1 MIDAMQLLTDVWGGT
16 VGNFRV
22 FHDSIRDPKLAKKF
36 SGDLNVLFPDLLAYN
51 QQGYGVY
58 FVVNHGGN
66 DDENITHSTAIM
78 IDIDSDKGLPAS
90 WHVQPHT
97 ILRRTETSNY
107 HVYWLLNHTDDL
119 VEWSKTCKRLINFY
133 GSDPR
138 IHNYSRVMR
147 LPDFFHMKD
156 PSAPST
162 YQTIYRADFPRY
174 DLSQVAAGL
183 PDVEHTPFAG
193 SRGEVL
199 IESDDVFAIDRATT
213 YLKRAEPAIEGNG
226 GDHQTFATFARLRDF
241 GISLDTALSLAE
253 EHWNPRNQ
261 PPWIPDDLRIKAEN
275 AYNYAANPQGIANP
289 LAAFQ
294 SIGLTPAAPAVQ
306 PITTPTAAPPVAVP
320 APTVAVPV
328 PNTLAGID
336 PYDVSMGVGY
346 EKNHTTNAARFI
358 QEWYPGATLRH
369 FDDTWYFYDGKCW
382 VEVKEEAMSRA
393 LTVAMANA
401 SPSASDVSGTLK
413 ILKGMVGRK
422 GSLGT
427 FGYRDVSSLLLVQN
441 GILNVATGTLEP
453 HSPDFF
459 TTNILPFAYDPTAT
473 CPTWERFIG
482 EVWPEQQDSID
493 LLEEWIAYNML
504 RDYSHQ
510 KILMMIGASRGGKG
524 TIGRVMLQLIGELNY
539 HGISLEGFA
548 NDRVLEGALTKTC
561 LFVGDAMSVSGPNR
575 SKIVERLKTISGGD
589 NTSCARAYKTPFS
602 GVIPGRITIACNNIL
617 SFNDDSGTLAK
628 RLLIL
633 PFNRSFEGR
642 EDPELNAK
650 LSAELPGIANRCIK
664 ALARLRSR
672 GRFVEPE
679 SAAVERE
686 SITYRYSPVQAFV
699 DDECTLGSEERVHC
713 EELYARYKAWCMRS
727 SVRCIPH
734 RPFVDAVRGL
744 MRGKIEKKAVSIGGV
759 RLQGFVGLGL
769 RPDAQPENVTPF
781 PVQGSL

>member
-1 MIDAMQLLTDVWGGT
+1 MTQQQTHALSLMQAGFKLTVLNGKRPILDEWQNNPIDAATVQSH
-16 VGNFRV
+16 VGNFGIITGHGFFV
-22 FHDSIRDPKLAKKF
+22 FDVD
-36 SGDLNVLFPDLLAYN
+36 N
-51 QQGYGVY
+51 
-58 FVVNHGGN
+58 
-66 DDENITHSTAIM
+66 
-78 IDIDSDKGLPAS
+78 IDSFMFFLMENGLTMPNDTTCTVETAKG
-90 WHVQPHT
+90 
-97 ILRRTETSNY
+97 
-107 HVYWLLNHTDDL
+107 
-119 VEWSKTCKRLINFY
+119 
-133 GSDPR
+133 
-138 IHNYSRVMR
+138 
-147 LPDFFHMKD
+147 FHYYFTL
-156 PSAPST
+156 PST
-162 YQTIYRADFPRY
+162 MQSISNGVRLGKSDAFPKGFGDIRGTGG
-174 DLSQVAAGL
+174 QVVAPGGIHPETGKTYTANNL
-183 PDVEHTPFAG
+183 PIATCPEWLETLIASHGVREAHLG

-241 GISLDTALSLAE
+241 GISLETAVALAE

-261 PPWIPDDLRIKAEN
+261 PPWMPDDLRIKAEN

-294 SIGLTPAAPAVQ
+294 SIGLTPSAPAVQ
-306 PITTPTAAPPVAVP
+306 PTPAAPPQPTP
-320 APTVAVPV
+320 AAPPQPV
-328 PNTLAGID
+328 SIPAPNTLAGID

-781 PVQGSL
+781 PVQGGH

>member
-1 MIDAMQLLTDVWGGT
+1 MTQQQSHALSLMQAGFKLTVLNGKRPILDQWQNNPIDAAT
-16 VGNFRV
+16 VSNHTGNFGIITGHGFFV
-22 FHDSIRDPKLAKKF
+22 FDVDNIDAFMFFLMENGLNMPNDTTCTVETAKGF
-36 SGDLNVLFPDLLAYN
+36 HY
-51 QQGYGVY
+51 YY
-58 FVVNHGGN
+58 
-66 DDENITHSTAIM
+66 T
-78 IDIDSDKGLPAS
+78 LPATMQS
-90 WHVQPHT
+90 ISNGVRLGKSDAFPKGFGDIRGTGGQVVAPGGIHPETGKTYTANNLPIAACPTWLETLIASHGVREAHV
-97 ILRRTETSNY
+97 
-107 HVYWLLNHTDDL
+107 
-119 VEWSKTCKRLINFY
+119 
-133 GSDPR
+133 
-138 IHNYSRVMR
+138 
-147 LPDFFHMKD
+147 
-156 PSAPST
+156 
-162 YQTIYRADFPRY
+162 
-174 DLSQVAAGL
+174 
-183 PDVEHTPFAG
+183 G

-199 IESDDVFAIDRATT
+199 IESDDVFAIDRATQ
-213 YLKRAEPAIEGNG
+213 YLKRAEPATEGNG

-241 GISLDTALSLAE
+241 GISLDTAVALAE

-261 PPWIPDDLRIKAEN
+261 PPWMPDDLRIKAEN

-294 SIGLTPAAPAVQ
+294 SIGLTPSVTATPAAQ
-306 PITTPTAAPPVAVP
+306 PSAPVAPVTDLTTPSYAPTIP
-320 APTVAVPV
+320 APS
-328 PNTLAGID
+328 TLAGID

-401 SPSASDVSGTLK
+401 NPSASDVSGTLK
-413 ILKGMVGRK
+413 ILKGITGRK

-427 FGYRDVSSLLLVQN
+427 FGHRDVSPLLLVQN

-459 TTNILPFAYDPTAT
+459 TTNILPFAYDPNAK
-473 CPTWERFIG
+473 CPTWERFIS
-482 EVWPEQQDSID
+482 EVFPDQDSIN
-493 LLEEWIAYNML
+493 LLEEWMAYNML

-510 KILMMIGASRGGKG
+510 KILMMIGASRGGKS
-524 TIGRVMLQLIGELNY
+524 TIGRVMFELVGELNY

-633 PFNRSFEGR
+633 PFNRSFEGK
-642 EDPELNAK
+642 EDPTLNDK

-699 DDECTLGSEERVHC
+699 DDECVLGTEERVHC

-759 RLQGFVGLGL
+759 RQQGFLGLGL
-769 RPDAQPENVTPF
+769 RPDAHPDNVAHLHA
-781 PVQGSL
+781 QGSH